1 MKSLF
6 TPSDANEILNRI
18 EKIEPTSVRQWG
30 KMDIAQMLA
39 HCGNGLEMAMGII
52 NPRRVFIGRLIG
64 GFLKSVYTNEKPFS
78 KDSPTSE
85 EIKVTTPKDF
95 VAEKNR
101 LTQLVKQFSEG
112 GESRCT
118 KHPHP
123 FFGKLTPNEWSIGM
137 YKHIDHHFRQFGA

>member
-6 TPSDANEILNRI
+6 APTYANEILNRI
-18 EKIEPTSVRQWG
+18 DKIESTSPRQWG
-30 KMDIAQMLA
+30 KMDVAQMLA

-52 NPRRVFIGRLIG
+52 NPLRVFIGRLIG
-64 GFLKSVYTNEKPFS
+64 GFLKPVYTNEKPFS

-85 EIKVTTPKDF
+85 EIKVSTPKDF
-95 VAEKNR
+95 ATEKIR
-101 LTQLVKQFSEG
+101 LIKLVKQFSEG
-112 GESRCT
+112 GESKCT

-123 FFGKLTPNEWSIGM
+123 FFGKLTPAEWSIGM

>member
-1 MKSLF
+1 MKNLF
-6 TPSDANEILNRI
+6 NRQDTSEIIERINRLTSQTPHL
-18 EKIEPTSVRQWG
+18 WG
-30 KMDIAQMLA
+30 KMDVAQMLA

-95 VAEKNR
+95 ATEKNR
-101 LTQLVKQFSEG
+101 LIQLVKQFSEG

-123 FFGKLTPNEWSIGM
+123 FFGKLTPAEWSIGM

>member
-6 TPSDANEILNRI
+6 SPSVAKEILNRI
-18 EKIEPTSVRQWG
+18 DKIESTSQRQWG
-30 KMDIAQMLA
+30 KMNVAQMLA
-39 HCGNGLEMAMGII
+39 HCANGLEMAMGVI

-95 VAEKNR
+95 AAEKVR
-101 LTQLVKQFSEG
+101 LIELVKQFSEG
-112 GESRCT
+112 GESGCT
-118 KHPHP
+118 QHPHP
-123 FFGKLTPNEWSIGM
+123 FFGKLTPSEWSIGM

>member
-6 TPSDANEILNRI
+6 SPSVAKEILNRI
-18 EKIEPTSVRQWG
+18 DKIESTSQRQWG
-30 KMDIAQMLA
+30 KMNVAQMLA
-39 HCGNGLEMAMGII
+39 HCANGLEMALGVI

-95 VAEKNR
+95 AAEKIR
-101 LTQLVKQFSEG
+101 LIELVKQFSEG
-112 GESRCT
+112 GESGCT
-118 KHPHP
+118 QHPHP
-123 FFGKLTPNEWSIGM
+123 FFGKLTPSEWSIGM

>member
-6 TPSDANEILNRI
+6 TPSDAKEILNRI
-18 EKIEPTSVRQWG
+18 DKIESTSQRQWG
-30 KMDIAQMLA
+30 KMNVAQMLA
-39 HCGNGLEMAMGII
+39 HCANGLEMALGVI

-95 VAEKNR
+95 AAEKIR
-101 LTQLVKQFSEG
+101 LIELVKQFSEG
-112 GESRCT
+112 GESGCT
-118 KHPHP
+118 QHPHP
-123 FFGKLTPNEWSIGM
+123 FFGKLTPSEWSIGM

>member
-6 TPSDANEILNRI
+6 TATVTSEILNRI
-18 EKIEPTSVRQWG
+18 DKIESTAPRQWG
-30 KMDIAQMLA
+30 KMDVAQMMA

-52 NPRRVFIGRLIG
+52 NPPRVFIGRLIG

-95 VAEKNR
+95 VAEKTR
-101 LTQLVKQFSEG
+101 LIKLVKQFSEG
-112 GESRCT
+112 GESKCT
-118 KHPHP
+118 QHPHP
-123 FFGKLTPNEWSIGM
+123 FFGKLTPAEWSIGM

>member
-6 TPSDANEILNRI
+6 TPTTVNEILNRI
-18 EKIEPTSVRQWG
+18 DRIESTSPRQWG
-30 KMDIAQMLA
+30 KMDVAQMLA

-52 NPRRVFIGRLIG
+52 NPHRVFIGRLIG
-64 GFLKSVYTNEKPFS
+64 GFLKPVYTNEKPFS

-85 EIKVTTPKDF
+85 EIKVSTPKDF
-95 VAEKNR
+95 ATEKTR
-101 LTQLVKQFSEG
+101 LIKLVKQFSEG
-112 GESRCT
+112 GELKCT

-123 FFGKLTPNEWSIGM
+123 FFGKLTPTEWSIGM